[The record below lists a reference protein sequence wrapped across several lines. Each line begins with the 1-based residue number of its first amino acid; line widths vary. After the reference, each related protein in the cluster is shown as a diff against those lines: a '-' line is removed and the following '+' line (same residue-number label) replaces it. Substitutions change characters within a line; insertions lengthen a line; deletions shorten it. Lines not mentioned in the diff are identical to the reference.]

1 MNVSPPSVGL
11 IARLREEKAAL
22 AERVVEDMYLDP
34 FWNERFAARGRRH
47 STQDLVFHVDYLIQ
61 AIESGETAVME
72 RYARWLQGVLTA
84 RGICTLHL
92 ADSFGRLAG
101 AIGEP
106 TARRYL
112 SAARAALLYD
122 GGAARTLQ
130 ERIREAITSGAPGSI
145 EDTAY
150 YLSYLADAIALGHPK
165 VFLDHVT
172 WLSTFVAR
180 NQRDPHLVTSTLET
194 LARTLDVDAARSIVV
209 AALHE
214 RP

>member
-1 MNVSPPSVGL
+1 MSVPPPSDGL
-11 IARLREEKAAL
+11 IARLRKEKAAL
-22 AERVVEDMYLDP
+22 AERVVEEMYLDP

-61 AIESGETAVME
+61 AVESGETGVME

-84 RGICTLHL
+84 RGMCTLHL

-112 SAARAALLYD
+112 NAARVALLYE
-122 GGAARTLQ
+122 GGAARALQ
-130 ERIREAITSGAPGSI
+130 ERIRDAITSGTPGSI

-150 YLSYLADAIALGHPK
+150 YLSYLADAIALGQPK

-172 WLSTFVAR
+172 WLSTFLSKH
-180 NQRDPHLVTSTLET
+180 QRDPHLITSTLET
-194 LARTLDVDAARSIVV
+194 LARTLDVDAARSIV
-209 AALHE
+209 ATALRE
-214 RP
+214 LP